1 MWRMNLSRLLSWF
14 AAVLIVSLVSM
25 ILSERGSLDPIQN
38 QYLRLT
44 SPLTSRF
51 SDLALDISDFFE
63 GAADHGDLVREN
75 DRLLREIE
83 RLQAQLAVQQDAQQR
98 LQELENLLNVREGR
112 PQDTFATAGVISYDS
127 SNINRVIAIDRGTR
141 DGVKD
146 GMVVLSENA
155 SLVGSVTQ
163 ALDDFSWV
171 ALITDPDSVVNVK
184 VLLAATEAR
193 GVMSGDLGRGLL
205 LDLVSPETRLEQNAL
220 VVTSGLGGNYPA
232 GLLVGSIRSIEN
244 QPQAI
249 FQRAGVEGSAPLSR
263 LTTVLVLTSFT
274 PARLQGP

>member
-1 MWRMNLSRLLSWF
+1 LWRMNLARLLWWL
-14 AAVLIVSLVSM
+14 AAVFTVSLVSM
-25 ILSERGSLDPIQN
+25 SLSERGALDPVQN

-44 SPLTSRF
+44 APLTSRF

-75 DRLLREIE
+75 DRLFREIE

-263 LTTVLVLTSFT
+263 LATVLVLTSFT